1 MASTRC
7 GRQWPGAVH
16 DEFTER
22 IEDKTKED
30 QPEVYARILKYYSPG
45 EAERY
50 YDYEINDGV
59 HRDFYDARD
68 IEWLGILK
76 YGLDGDLMSWIRDVN
91 IFPAHLKVRGALKV
105 PTVWYNLAVLGILIA
120 VFHSLTIWKLRKL

>member
-1 MASTRC
+1 M
-7 GRQWPGAVH
+7 
-16 DEFTER
+16 
-22 IEDKTKED
+22 
-30 QPEVYARILKYYSPG
+30 KYYSPG
-45 EAERY
+45 EAERYYQLKDDLTDGELEDLKDAFRRVGSNGYFTRY